1 MKIEVNGYSKKI
13 KGNMILD
20 DITLELESGK
30 IYGLRGTNG
39 SGKTMLMRAIAG
51 LILPNRGNVS
61 IDGIVLG
68 KEKSF
73 PDNMGLLLEYP
84 SFVNSY
90 TGFRNLKMIASINKK
105 INDEKISETIKRVG
119 LDPDDKRSFR
129 KYSLGMKQKLGI
141 ACAIME
147 DPELLIL
154 DEPFNAL
161 DAKGCDMV
169 RAILNEFRDDNK
181 LVILACHDKS
191 ELETIAD
198 EIFEIYEG
206 KVTEHIVMKG

>member
-1 MKIEVNGYSKKI
+1 M
-13 KGNMILD
+13 
-20 DITLELESGK
+20 
-30 IYGLRGTNG
+30 
-39 SGKTMLMRAIAG
+39 
-51 LILPNRGNVS
+51 
-61 IDGIVLG
+61 
-68 KEKSF
+68 
-73 PDNMGLLLEYP
+73 
-84 SFVNSY
+84 
-90 TGFRNLKMIASINKK
+90 SINKK